1 MEESWTFEQESQLW
15 EKFSQQVQ
23 KESGLFHS
31 WLMLL
36 VLVNAGLVAAF
47 VSLLGDPLSAAQA
60 SNWTLFH
67 VAIAILIC
75 GVGLLSSGYFHFAL
89 SAASERFEELRDAYL
104 ALEAE
109 GRFVSYRFPR
119 PFGDENEEPFNAPEK
134 PGPSYWLG
142 VQLYNLVG
150 KPEVIPRAF
159 ILGWFAI
166 VVVAVVNTSAAWG
179 AQLSEA
185 IALSF

>member
-1 MEESWTFEQESQLW
+1 MRWVNTFETQ
-15 EKFSQQVQ
+15 
-23 KESGLFHS
+23 S
-31 WLMLL
+31 WRT
-36 VLVNAGLVAAF
+36 AHG
-47 VSLLGDPLSAAQA
+47 GQYRKPLSLRRPGRPAL
-60 SNWTLFH
+60 WRLE
-67 VAIAILIC
+67 
-75 GVGLLSSGYFHFAL
+75 GL
-89 SAASERFEELRDAYL
+89 YL